1 VKVKDTETCSLDASL
16 NKMQVDS
23 SYWVVQMVNLTS
35 LHLIGKASLLKGKAS
50 LLMGKAS
57 LLIGKASLMGKA
69 SLLKETALLIL
80 KASLMGL
87 G

>member
-35 LHLIGKASLLKGKAS
+35 LHLIGKASLL
-50 LLMGKAS
+50 MGKTS
-57 LLIGKASLMGKA
+57 LLMGKA
-69 SLLKETALLIL
+69 SLLKETALLIS